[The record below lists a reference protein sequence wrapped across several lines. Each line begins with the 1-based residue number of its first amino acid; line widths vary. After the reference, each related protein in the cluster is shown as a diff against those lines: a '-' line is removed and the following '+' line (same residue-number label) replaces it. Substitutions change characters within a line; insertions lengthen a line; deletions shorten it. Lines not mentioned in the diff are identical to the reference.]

1 MRRVIH
7 LMPYDG
13 IGGVER
19 AAATAEGACHSDI
32 ILERMF
38 VFEKV
43 RDRSGRGA
51 TFNPCTLWQ
60 AAGRLARAAPALIIL
75 SLWRSVIVGGLAR
88 LRGCRAPMVLF
99 LHNAR
104 DAHKLDQIV
113 TRVAARRVVAI
124 WADSAKSLEERL
136 SDRPDRPTR
145 IISYLLDR
153 PAAVRGPQ
161 PEPKPNLIFWGRLA
175 AQKDP
180 LRMLAIFALLHA
192 ERPDATLTV
201 IGPNGGLEAS
211 LRADIARR
219 GLQDS
224 VTLTGPLPRESIGP
238 LAAQASFY
246 LQTSRHEGMAL
257 SVVEAMQAGLVP
269 VITPVGEIARY
280 TRDGHNAIW
289 IAREGAHANADAAAR
304 IRALLDVPDAWRA
317 LRASATCALNDYPL
331 YAEDVMAAASET
343 LDSITRKGSDK

>member
-1 MRRVIH
+1 MKSVVH
-7 LMPYDG
+7 LIPYDG

-19 AAATAEGACHSDI
+19 AAASAEGAVRGDLR
-32 ILERMF
+32 LERMF
-38 VFEKV
+38 VFQDV
-43 RDRSGRGA
+43 CDRNGRGA
-51 TFNPCTLWQ
+51 TFDPRAFWA
-60 AAGRLARAAPALIIL
+60 AAGRLKRAKPDLVVL

-88 LRGCRAPMVLF
+88 MRGCRAPMVLF

-113 TRVAARRVVAI
+113 TRAAVRRVVAI

-136 SDRPDRPTR
+136 PDRPDRPTR

-153 PAAVRGPQ
+153 PAAVRGSQ
-161 PEPKPNLIFWGRLA
+161 PDPKPNLIFWGRLA

-192 ERPDATLTV
+192 KRPDATLTV
-201 IGPNGGLEAS
+201 IGPNGGLETS

-219 GLQDS
+219 RLQDS

-280 TRDGHNAIW
+280 TRDGHNAVW
-289 IAREGAHANADAAAR
+289 IMPEGAPANEDAAAR
-304 IRALLDVPDAWRA
+304 IRALLDLPNTWRA
-317 LRASATCALNDYPL
+317 LRASAMCALNDYPL
-331 YAEDVMAAASET
+331 YAEDVMAAASEV
-343 LDSITRKGSDK
+343 LDSITCKGSDK